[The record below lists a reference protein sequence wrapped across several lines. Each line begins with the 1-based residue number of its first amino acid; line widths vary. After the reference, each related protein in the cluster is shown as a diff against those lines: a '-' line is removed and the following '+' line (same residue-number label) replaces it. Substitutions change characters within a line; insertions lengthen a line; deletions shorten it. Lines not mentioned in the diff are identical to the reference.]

1 MGIKSSKL
9 SPRELRD
16 LTQQTQFTEA
26 ELQSWYRGF
35 LKDCPSGQL
44 TRSEFQRIYASFFPN
59 GDATRFAAHVFRTF
73 DRDGND
79 RIDFREFVCALS
91 VTSRGSLEQKL
102 TWAFAMY
109 DLDGDGFI
117 SRQEMLEIVRAIY
130 SMMGA
135 VSDIP
140 EDELTP
146 EKRTDKIFG
155 QMDRNLDG
163 RLSVEEFI
171 DGAKSD
177 PSIVRLLQ
185 PGEAG
190 GADD

>member
-79 RIDFREFVCALS
+79 RSTFGS
-91 VTSRGSLEQKL
+91 SLEQKL